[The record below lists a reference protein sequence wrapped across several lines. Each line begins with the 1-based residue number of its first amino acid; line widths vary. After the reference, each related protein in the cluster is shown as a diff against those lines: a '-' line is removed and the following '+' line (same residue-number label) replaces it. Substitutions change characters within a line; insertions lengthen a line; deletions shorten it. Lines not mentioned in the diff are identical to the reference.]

1 MDAPACA
8 DRHIVLLLLPRNRQ
22 DGSTDRQDSAKALPI
37 GVFAWLDGSVTDLL
51 LVLLII
57 GFFALAVLFVRFC
70 ESIVG
75 RDDGTNVTAEQR
87 EFDEEVASS

>member
-1 MDAPACA
+1 
-8 DRHIVLLLLPRNRQ
+8 
-22 DGSTDRQDSAKALPI
+22 
-37 GVFAWLDGSVTDLL
+37 VTDFL

-75 RDDGTNVTAEQR
+75 RDDGTNVTAEPCPV
-87 EFDEEVASS
+87 DEEVAQS